1 VQFGWPQRLSQLG
14 IEGCQVSELQQEFM
28 DVRAPLR
35 RRVDTRRPHVREDDV
50 PASARSAVAPV
61 APDDRPLVVDLDGT
75 LVRSDL
81 LIETAFSELS
91 RRPHSLYDMLRAL
104 SQSKAS
110 LKHRL
115 SEPVDFDP
123 AVLPYDPEVLKV
135 IRTACTEGRPV
146 YLASAS
152 HERLV
157 SAVAEY
163 LGLFTGWFATD
174 EMTNCAGAVKAEKL
188 VAAFGEGGFDYIGND
203 AADLPVWKRAAKSY
217 AIRTPGKVAR
227 QLNQQ
232 CENVKHLSHVRPTW
246 RTWARLLR
254 VHQYAK
260 NGLVFVPLLTNH
272 LFTWP
277 SFLQALL
284 AAIAFSLCAS
294 SVYLLNDL
302 VDLQDDRGH
311 RTKRKRP
318 LACGDIPLSQALLV
332 IPLLFALSLA
342 LAGSISLGFLAAL
355 AGYFALTTAY
365 SFFLK
370 RKMILDV
377 VALAG
382 LYTMRVIGG
391 AVALSVAVS
400 PWLLA
405 FMMSWFL
412 SLALVKRYI
421 ELKGRR
427 EANLPDSKSRDYR
440 NADFAMV
447 GALAAAAGLNALT
460 LFALYISSDKVQAL
474 YSHPHILWLVGPILA
489 YWIARVLMLAHRGLM
504 HDDPVV
510 FALKDKVSLAT
521 LGLVGAFVIGAM

>member
-1 VQFGWPQRLSQLG
+1 MAPSQHKG
-14 IEGCQVSELQQEFM
+14 RKGG
-28 DVRAPLR
+28 
-35 RRVDTRRPHVREDDV
+35 
-50 PASARSAVAPV
+50 
-61 APDDRPLVVDLDGT
+61 RPLVVDLDGT
-75 LVRSDL
+75 LIRSDL
-81 LIETAFSELS
+81 LIECAFSELS
-91 RRPHSLYDMLRAL
+91 HCPHSIVEMVRAL
-104 SQSKAS
+104 GEGKAS

-115 SEPVDFDP
+115 SEPRDFDP

-135 IRTACTEGRPV
+135 IRQASQEGRAV

-157 SAVAEY
+157 SAVAAH

-174 EMTNCAGAVKAEKL
+174 AATNCAGEVKAGIL
-188 VAAFGEGGFDYIGND
+188 VAAFGEGGFDYVGND
-203 AADLPVWKRAAKSY
+203 KADLPVWRRAAKAY

-227 QLNQQ
+227 QLSSECRDVQ
-232 CENVKHLSHVRPTW
+232 HLSHDAPTW
-246 RTWARLLR
+246 RTWARMLR

-260 NGLVFVPLLTNH
+260 NGLVFVPLLASH
-272 LFTWP
+272 LFDIASVMQT
-277 SFLQALL
+277 LL

-302 VDLQDDRGH
+302 IDLQDDRAH
-311 RTKRKRP
+311 RTKCQRP
-318 LACGDIPLSQALLV
+318 LACGAIPLSHALIA
-332 IPLLFALSLA
+332 IPLLLCMAFVS
-342 LAGSISLGFLAAL
+342 AGFISLPFIAVL

-365 SFFLK
+365 SFVLK

-382 LYTMRVIGG
+382 LYTTRVVGG

-412 SLALVKRYI
+412 SLALVKRYV
-421 ELKGRR
+421 ELLARK

-440 NADFAMV
+440 NDDVAMV
-447 GALAAAAGLNALT
+447 GALAAAAGVNALT
-460 LFALYISSDKVQAL
+460 LFALYIASEDVQSL
-474 YSHPHILWLVGPILA
+474 YTRPEVLWFVAPILT
-489 YWIARVLMLAHRGLM
+489 YWIARVLMLAHRGQM

-510 FALKDKVSLAT
+510 FALKDKVSLVS
-521 LGLVGAFVIGAM
+521 LGAVSVFMVGAM

>member
-1 VQFGWPQRLSQLG
+1 
-14 IEGCQVSELQQEFM
+14 VSEIQQEFIRA
-28 DVRAPLR
+28 RAPLR
-35 RRVDTRRPHVREDDV
+35 RHPRVEARRVHVRDDELANGRV
-50 PASARSAVAPV
+50 QAVSVTPGE
-61 APDDRPLVVDLDGT
+61 RPLVVDLDGT

-91 RRPHSLYDMLRAL
+91 RRPQSLFDMFRAL
-104 SQSKAS
+104 SKSKAS

-115 SEPVDFDP
+115 SEPADFDP
-123 AVLPYDPEVLKV
+123 SILPYDPEVLNV
-135 IRTACTEGRPV
+135 IRRASAEGRPV

-157 SAVAEY
+157 SAVADH
-163 LGLFTGWFATD
+163 LGLFDGWFATD
-174 EMTNCAGAVKAEKL
+174 EMTNCAGEIKAGRL
-188 VAAFGEGGFDYIGND
+188 VDAFGERGFDYIGND
-203 AADLPVWKRAAKSY
+203 SADLPVWKRAAKAY
-217 AIRTPGKVAR
+217 AIRTPSGVAR

-232 CENVKHLSHVRPTW
+232 CQDVEYLSHEKPTW
-246 RTWARLLR
+246 GTWARMLR

-260 NGLVFVPLLTNH
+260 NALVFVPLLTSH
-272 LFTWP
+272 LFDWP
-277 SFLQALL
+277 SVIQTLL

-302 VDLQDDRGH
+302 VDLQDDRAH
-311 RTKRKRP
+311 RTKCRRP
-318 LACGDIPLSQALLV
+318 LARGDIPLSHALMA
-332 IPLLFALSLA
+332 IPVLFLLSLA
-342 LAGSISLGFLAAL
+342 LAASISLGFLAAL

-365 SFFLK
+365 SFYLK
-370 RKMILDV
+370 RMMILDV

-382 LYTMRVIGG
+382 LYTMRVVGG
-391 AVALSVAVS
+391 AVALSVWVS

-412 SLALVKRYI
+412 SLALVKRYV

-427 EANLPDSKSRDYR
+427 DANLPDSRSRDYR

-460 LFALYISSDKVQAL
+460 LFGLYVASDSVQEL
-474 YSHPHILWLVGPILA
+474 YSRPGILWLIGPILA
-489 YWIARVLMLAHRGLM
+489 YWIARVLMLAHRGQM

-510 FALKDKVSLAT
+510 FALKDRTSLAT
-521 LGLVGAFVIGAM
+521 LGVVGAFVIGAM